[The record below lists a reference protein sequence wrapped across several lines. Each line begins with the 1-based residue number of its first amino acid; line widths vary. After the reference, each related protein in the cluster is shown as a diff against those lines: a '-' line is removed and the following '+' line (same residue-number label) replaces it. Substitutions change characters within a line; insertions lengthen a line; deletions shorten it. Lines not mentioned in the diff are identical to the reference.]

1 MATRGLFWRKRRM
14 SSEKIVIL
22 GTGYVG
28 FPLAVILARSGFKV
42 VGVDIKRE
50 VVRGINSGNLPIR
63 EKDIEDIFKEP
74 VVRKNLLASD
84 VVEDGDVYVISV
96 PTPLEKRRKVAD
108 LSAVISTTES
118 IASHLK
124 KGNLVILEST
134 VPPLTCR
141 ELITPIIEKR
151 TGLKVNEDVG
161 LVHCP
166 ERILPGNVFEEIVKN
181 DRVIGSLSDEACER
195 AKSIYGTFVRG
206 KIFLTDDVTAELV
219 KIMENTYRDVN
230 IALAN
235 EFAMVAETLGVDA
248 IKVIELANAHPRVD
262 ILRPGIGVGGHCIP
276 VDPWFLTEVDPVH
289 TELIATA
296 RRVNDSMPERTAARL
311 RKLVSDIENPRI
323 VFVGMA
329 YKAETDDTR
338 ESPTTHIS
346 ELLSKD
352 GYGVRLY
359 DPLVSGHGYQSLVEV
374 AKGADLLAI
383 LVPHRVVLEELHAK
397 ESAIK
402 AAMRTPRL
410 VGF

>member
-1 MATRGLFWRKRRM
+1 MT
-14 SSEKIVIL
+14 SEKIVIL

-42 VGVDIKRE
+42 IGVDIRKE

-63 EKDIEDIFKEP
+63 EKDLETIFKEP
-74 VVRKNLLASD
+74 TVRENLLASEA
-84 VVEDGDVYVISV
+84 VEDGDVYVISV

-108 LSAVISTTES
+108 LSAVIEATES
-118 IASHLK
+118 IGSHVK
-124 KGNLVILEST
+124 EGNLVILEST

-141 ELITPIIEKR
+141 DIITPIIEGR
-151 TGLKVNEDVG
+151 TGLKVNREIG

-181 DRVIGSLSDEACER
+181 DRVIGSLSEKARER
-195 AKSIYGTFVRG
+195 AKNIYGVFVKG

-248 IKVIELANAHPRVD
+248 NRAIEIANAHPRVD

-276 VDPWFLTEVDPVH
+276 VDPWFLTEVDPGH
-289 TELIATA
+289 TELVATA
-296 RRVNDSMPERTAARL
+296 RRINDSLPQRTAARL
-311 RKLVSDIENPRI
+311 RNVVADIPDPDI
-323 VFVGMA
+323 VIIGMA

-338 ESPTTHIS
+338 ESPSVRIA
-346 ELLSKD
+346 ELLVKD
-352 GYGVRLY
+352 GYRVRQY
-359 DPLVSGHGYQSLVEV
+359 DPLVDGHGYQSLADV
-374 AKGADLLAI
+374 AEGADLLAI
-383 LVPHRVVLEELHAK
+383 LVPHRVAVEELHRK
-397 ESAIK
+397 ETPIK
-402 AAMRTPRL
+402 AVMRTPRI
-410 VGF
+410 VVF

>member
-1 MATRGLFWRKRRM
+1 M

-63 EKDIEDIFKEP
+63 EKEIEVIFKESA
-74 VVRKNLLASD
+74 VRKNLLASD
-84 VVEDGDVYVISV
+84 VVEDGDVFVISV

-108 LSAVISTTES
+108 LSAVIAATES
-118 IASHLK
+118 IASLLK
-124 KGNLVILEST
+124 EGNLVILEST

-141 ELITPIIEKR
+141 ELITPIIEQR
-151 TGLKVNEDVG
+151 TGLKVNRDVG

-181 DRVIGSLSDEACER
+181 DRVIGSLSGEARER
-195 AKSIYGTFVRG
+195 AKSIYETFVKG

-296 RRVNDSMPERTAARL
+296 RRVNDAMPPRTAAKL
-311 RKLVSDIENPRI
+311 RNQVARI
-323 VFVGMA
+323 PSPVIVIIGMA
-329 YKAETDDTR
+329 YKPETDDIRDSPALQIAKMLR
-338 ESPTTHIS
+338 E
-346 ELLSKD
+346 D
-352 GYGVRLY
+352 GYEVRQY
-359 DPLVSGHGYQSLVEV
+359 DP
-374 AKGADLLAI
+374 
-383 LVPHRVVLEELHAK
+383 
-397 ESAIK
+397 
-402 AAMRTPRL
+402 
-410 VGF
+410 

>member
-1 MATRGLFWRKRRM
+1 M

-84 VVEDGDVYVISV
+84 VVEDGDVYAISV

-181 DRVIGSLSDEACER
+181 DRVIGSLSGEARKR
-195 AKSIYGTFVRG
+195 AKSIYETFVRG

-235 EFAMVAETLGVDA
+235 EFAMVAETLGVDPRTA
-248 IKVIELANAHPRVD
+248 ILLANAHPRVD
-262 ILRPGIGVGGHCIP
+262 ILSPGIGVGGHCIP
-276 VDPWFLTEVDPVH
+276 VDPWFLTEVDPAH
-289 TELIATA
+289 TNLITVA
-296 RRVNDSMPERTAARL
+296 RRINDSIPGRVSAKLRL
-311 RKLVSDIENPRI
+311 TVADVSEPRI
-323 VFVGMA
+323 VLIGMS
-329 YKAETDDTR
+329 YKPDTDDVR
-338 ESPTTHIS
+338 DSPALEIS
-346 ELLSKD
+346 ETLRMD
-352 GYGVRLY
+352 GYDVRHY
-359 DPLVSGHGYQSLVEV
+359 DPLVESKGYASLVEA
-374 AKGADLLAI
+374 AKGADLLA
-383 LVPHRVVLEELHAK
+383 
-397 ESAIK
+397 
-402 AAMRTPRL
+402 
-410 VGF
+410 

>member
-1 MATRGLFWRKRRM
+1 M

-323 VFVGMA
+323 VIVGMA

-338 ESPTTHIS
+338 ESPTTHIA